1 MWCEQVFTA
10 SPTPRGAQVS
20 SGTTWEAIAGFSRA
34 IRSGPHIHVSGT
46 TATHSDGTTVAP
58 NDAGAQTTY
67 AIDKC
72 VAAVVALGGKIED
85 VSRTRLYVP
94 RLQNDWEDVARA
106 HGRAF
111 AARGEHGDMDVDP
124 ANTLVGAELVG
135 DDYLVEVEVE
145 AFVPELASAAL

>member
-1 MWCEQVFTA
+1 M
-10 SPTPRGAQVS
+10 S
-20 SGTTWEAIAGFSRA
+20 SGTTWEKIAGFSRA

-46 TATHSDGTTVAP
+46 TATHSDGSTVAP

-72 VAAVVALGGKIED
+72 IAAVVALGGKIED
-85 VSRTRLYVP
+85 VTRTRLYVP
-94 RLQNDWEDVARA
+94 RLQEDWEDVARA

-111 AARGEHGDMDVDP
+111 ADRGEQGDTDVDP

-145 AFVPELASAAL
+145 AFVPDLASAAL

>member
-1 MWCEQVFTA
+1 M
-10 SPTPRGAQVS
+10 S
-20 SGTTWEAIAGFSRA
+20 SGTTWETIAGFSRA
-34 IRSGPHIHVSGT
+34 IRKGAHIHVSGT

-72 VAAVVALGGKIED
+72 IAAITALGGKIED
-85 VSRTRLYVP
+85 VTRTRLYVP
-94 RLQNDWEDVARA
+94 RLQQDWQDVARA

-111 AARGEHGDMDVDP
+111 GARGEHGDTAVDP

-145 AFVPELASAAL
+145 AFVPDSAMTASAAL

>member
-1 MWCEQVFTA
+1 M
-10 SPTPRGAQVS
+10 S
-20 SGTTWEAIAGFSRA
+20 SGTTWEKIAGFSRA

-46 TATHSDGTTVAP
+46 TATHSDGSTVAP

-72 VAAVVALGGKIED
+72 IAAVVALGGKIED
-85 VSRTRLYVP
+85 VTRTRLYVP
-94 RLQNDWEDVARA
+94 RLQEDWEDVARA

-111 AARGEHGDMDVDP
+111 ADRGKQGDTDVDP

-145 AFVPELASAAL
+145 AFVPDLASAAL